1 MVPNNDFKVS
11 PSVVVRFESSVTVS
25 LSGAGIEKAES
36 WQLFVCL
43 FVFQWINGGKI
54 VQGN

>member
-11 PSVVVRFESSVTVS
+11 QSVVVQFESSVTVS